1 MESIGRLAGGVAH
14 DFNNDLTVINGYCG
28 LLLKVLPAGSREHNF
43 AGEALAA
50 GERAA
55 SLTQQ
60 LLAFSRKQIMEPR
73 VISPAQVIQSL
84 HSMLRRLLRE
94 DIDLVLSLA
103 PDTGPILCDP
113 SQLEQIVVNLVVNA
127 RDAVPSGGVILIE
140 SSNVSI
146 KGENGEPAQSVM
158 IRITDNGTGM
168 DEATLSRIFE
178 PFFTTKDLGRGV
190 GLGLAVVHGIVAQS
204 GGTIRI
210 ESKPGAGTTCTM
222 FFPRAQ
228 SIATQ
233 EGTSIGAAGAGTSG
247 NGSVLLVEDRD
258 DVRQLTT
265 SIFEDAGYVV
275 TGCCDG
281 LDAVNLIGST
291 GANYDL
297 LVTDIVMPRMNGRE
311 LAEWLRQRHPR
322 IKVLY
327 VSGYAPDTVGHEGL
341 LDPSVH
347 FLPKPYS
354 AAQLVSKAREILS
367 AGSSAAS
374 V

>member
-1 MESIGRLAGGVAH
+1 L
-14 DFNNDLTVINGYCG
+14 
-28 LLLKVLPAGSREHNF
+28 
-43 AGEALAA
+43 
-50 GERAA
+50 
-55 SLTQQ
+55 
-60 LLAFSRKQIMEPR
+60 
-73 VISPAQVIQSL
+73 
-84 HSMLRRLLRE
+84 
-94 DIDLVLSLA
+94 
-103 PDTGPILCDP
+103 ILCDP

-140 SSNVSI
+140 SSNVTE
-146 KGENGEPAQSVM
+146 KGENGNAAESVM

-204 GGTIRI
+204 GGTIDI

-228 SIATQ
+228 
-233 EGTSIGAAGAGTSG
+233 GAARQDGDSAGAATANSSG

-265 SIFEDAGYVV
+265 SIFEDAGYAV

-281 LDAVNLIGST
+281 VDAVNLIEST
-291 GANYDL
+291 GAEYDL

-311 LAEWLRQRHPR
+311 LAEWLRQRRPR

-341 LDPSVH
+341 LEASVH

-354 AAQLVSKAREILS
+354 AAQLVAKAREILS
-367 AGSSAAS
+367 SAPSAAATA
-374 V
+374 